1 MNMSNPLYNVG
12 DVVVLQSVSLPELN
26 GNYLVRAVIGIFREH
41 ICAIT
46 GEEIVY
52 ESDFDSPF
60 GYLLDP
66 PVLSPE
72 TGREAAFEESAL
84 RRRYPP
90 ASESFKQ
97 IMNKLTRVS
106 M

>member
-1 MNMSNPLYNVG
+1 MRVPLYNVG
-12 DVVVLQSVSLPELN
+12 DAVVLQSVSLPELN
-26 GNYLVRAVIGIFREH
+26 GNYRVRSVIRVFQDH

-46 GEEIVY
+46 GDDVVY
-52 ESDFDSPF
+52 ESDFDSSF

-72 TGREAAFEESAL
+72 TGKEAAFEESAL

-90 ASESFKQ
+90 AEESFKQ

>member
-1 MNMSNPLYNVG
+1 M
-12 DVVVLQSVSLPELN
+12 VLQSVSLPELN
-26 GNYLVRAVIGIFREH
+26 GNYRVRAVVKVFQDH

-46 GEEIVY
+46 DEDVIY
-52 ESDFDSPF
+52 DSDFDSSF

-66 PVLSPE
+66 PVLHPE
-72 TGREAAFEESAL
+72 TGKDAAFEESAL

-90 ASESFKQ
+90 AGESFKQ
-97 IMNKLTRVS
+97 IMNKLTKVP